1 MEEVFPKV
9 VLTVLGMPIRDTV
22 ISTWVAMVII
32 IGLAWLMQRKLPA
45 AAEMLVDFLRSQISD
60 VMGGIDVYPYVP
72 FVGALLMFLI
82 VVNNLGLVPLLQTP
96 TKDINTPLALAIVV
110 LFAVHGF
117 AIQKK
122 GLWGYLKEKASP
134 LTMLDI
140 ISDLSRTMSL
150 SLRLFGNIIA
160 GEIIVAVM
168 YRLVAPVVPLVMVL
182 LGLITS
188 VLQAYIFMVLTTSAI
203 SGAVT
208 SDN

>member
-9 VLTVLGMPIRDTV
+9 VLTVFGMPIRDTV

-32 IGLAWLMQRKLPA
+32 IGLAWLMQRKLPG
-45 AAEMLVDFLRSQISD
+45 AAEMLIDFLRSQIAD
-60 VMGGIDVYPYVP
+60 VMGGIDVDPYVP
-72 FVGALLMFLI
+72 FIGALLMFLI
-82 VVNNLGLVPLLQTP
+82 VANNLGVLPLLQTP
-96 TKDINTPLALAIVV
+96 TKDINTPLALALVV
-110 LFAVHGF
+110 LVVVHAF

-122 GLWGYLKEKASP
+122 GLRAYLKEKASP
-134 LTMLDI
+134 LSILDV

-168 YRLVAPVVPLVMVL
+168 YRLMAPVAPLLMVS

-188 VLQAYIFMVLTTSAI
+188 ILQAYIFMVLTTSAI
-203 SGAVT
+203 SGAVR
-208 SDN
+208 SDS

>member
-9 VLTVLGMPIRDTV
+9 VLTVFGMPIRDTV
-22 ISTWVAMVII
+22 VSTWVAMGII
-32 IGLAWLMQRKLPA
+32 IGLAWLVQRKLPA
-45 AAEMLVDFLRSQISD
+45 AAEMLIDFLRGQLSD
-60 VMGGIDVYPYVP
+60 VMGGIDVDPYVP

-82 VVNNLGLVPLLQTP
+82 VANNLGLVPLLQTP
-96 TKDINTPLALAIVV
+96 TKDINTPLALALVV
-110 LFAVHGF
+110 LVAVHAF

-122 GLWGYLKEKASP
+122 GLLGYLKEKASP
-134 LTMLDI
+134 LTILDV

-168 YRLVAPVVPLVMVL
+168 YRLVAPVAPLLMVL

-203 SGAVT
+203 SGAVK
-208 SDN
+208 SDG